1 MLYFSQIKGDGDDD
15 FTVFLS
21 LSIIIPH
28 QISPYLSP
36 YTVFFPIL
44 IPHQNQIFQITILK
58 KTHSLDYPLIH
69 PIHSPWLHWSLPF
82 GHQPWLENPPFS
94 SMSYPWK
101 YRYLCCFFQP
111 ATIDDLWVD
120 TQYHVLYPILWA
132 DIPFYYPIWYSND
145 IHR

>member
-58 KTHSLDYPLIH
+58 KNTFSGLSPDSSNSFPMIALI
-69 PIHSPWLHWSLPF
+69 ITLWSSTMV
-82 GHQPWLENPPFS
+82 GES
-94 SMSYPWK
+94 
-101 YRYLCCFFQP
+101 
-111 ATIDDLWVD
+111 TI
-120 TQYHVLYPILWA
+120 
-132 DIPFYYPIWYSND
+132 
-145 IHR
+145 